1 MNLESKIE
9 SILFFKGEPVSR
21 KELSKL
27 LDVPRDGLDSAISNL
42 EKEYSDSG
50 VVLVVN
56 GDNISLGTHPD
67 MSPVIESIQKEELSR
82 ELSRASLECLT
93 IVLYRGPL
101 PRREIDEIRG
111 VNSSYTL
118 RALLVRGLI
127 EREDSLYRPTTKLL
141 EYLGVKRR
149 EELPEFEN
157 AFAQL
162 DKFMKEAN
170 VGGQ

>member
-1 MNLESKIE
+1 
-9 SILFFKGEPVSR
+9 
-21 KELSKL
+21 
-27 LDVPRDGLDSAISNL
+27 
-42 EKEYSDSG
+42 
-50 VVLVVN
+50 
-56 GDNISLGTHPD
+56 

-141 EYLGVKRR
+141 EYLGVTSH
-149 EELPEFEN
+149 EDLPEYRDVFKKLEEFSKISP
-157 AFAQL
+157 AEQ
-162 DKFMKEAN
+162 D
-170 VGGQ
+170 G